1 MAIFSILLPNL
12 SFLCHCD
19 GTVIASIVI
28 IIIIGSSAES
38 EWSPIKASFERSF
51 SLNYGI
57 ISLLYLPSYIF
68 CSGHD
73 SQFEPITLSVPRV
86 FALKHESRIL
96 GDSFNPVCVFSMIK
110 QVRLC
115 AVWPLENW
123 LGSSVNH
130 IQGWRTVRES
140 YARALEQGPLS
151 EPLPSPEG
159 EIDVFRRC
167 SHQFSQTFSLIT
179 MHRSDSS
186 LFLLTLDLI
195 KCISCCTEDLR
206 VYLPVC
212 ECRRVG
218 LFLSSFAAA
227 SDVDDVQISVI
238 KLHARSAPLR
248 SGETAFAS
256 DGKTLHYSALTSAR
270 DASVRRGLQSQQRH
284 RRRRR
289 RCLRNGNGPNGY

>member
-1 MAIFSILLPNL
+1 ML
-12 SFLCHCD
+12 
-19 GTVIASIVI
+19 ASGCI
-28 IIIIGSSAES
+28 ISLIPRPGVQSSPIIIGSSAES

-167 SHQFSQTFSLIT
+167 SHQLN
-179 MHRSDSS
+179 
-186 LFLLTLDLI
+186 LTLTFNYHATGQI
-195 KCISCCTEDLR
+195 PHFS
-206 VYLPVC
+206 YS
-212 ECRRVG
+212 
-218 LFLSSFAAA
+218 LS
-227 SDVDDVQISVI
+227 
-238 KLHARSAPLR
+238 
-248 SGETAFAS
+248 T
-256 DGKTLHYSALTSAR
+256 
-270 DASVRRGLQSQQRH
+270 
-284 RRRRR
+284 
-289 RCLRNGNGPNGY
+289 